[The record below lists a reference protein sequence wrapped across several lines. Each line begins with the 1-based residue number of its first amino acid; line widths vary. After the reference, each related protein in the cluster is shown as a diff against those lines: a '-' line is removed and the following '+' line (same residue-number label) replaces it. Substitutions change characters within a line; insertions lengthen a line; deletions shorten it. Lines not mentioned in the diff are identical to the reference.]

1 MSDSMYP
8 ARCTSLICAT
18 STYDNCGSRSARC
31 WHRLRGTGH
40 SGPLAGLGKEPAA
53 APVERRVL
61 PRGVVAHQVAPARVG
76 EPVEARRW
84 RTGKPSEIGHVR
96 TTCLLYTS
104 DAADEE
110 D

>member
-31 WHRLRGTGH
+31 WHRLRATGR

-61 PRGVVAHQVAPARVG
+61 PRGVVAHQVVPVRAG
-76 EPVEARRW
+76 EPPVEAARS
-84 RTGKPSEIGHVR
+84 RTGKLSETGHVR
-96 TTCLLYTS
+96 TV
-104 DAADEE
+104 
-110 D
+110 